1 MFPLFWKS
9 KHHLVRVSKIEKK
22 IDDIIHFSNIWV
34 GGSDIKKCFADNN
47 DDSRKNEMLYNVK
60 LEV

>member
-1 MFPLFWKS
+1 M
-9 KHHLVRVSKIEKK
+9 KK
-22 IDDIIHFSNIWV
+22 NRWHNTDSDT
-34 GGSDIKKCFADNN
+34 GSDIKKCFADNN